1 LLDEQLNVVVDV
13 LLELADGLHTEGMRD
28 SLALAGMFFTVASI
42 EKTATNR
49 DKGII
54 EIAVG

>member
-1 LLDEQLNVVVDV
+1 MDV
-13 LLELADGLHTEGMRD
+13 LLELANGLRTKGMRD
-28 SLALAGMFFTVASI
+28 SLALATMFFPVASI